1 MPGICSGKKSI
12 CVNTLGSYK
21 CKRPGQTSNYGI
33 GYGDPHFSVQTPGE
47 DPICF
52 DFHGFGGD
60 IYTLLFEP
68 SINLIANAEFQGTVR
83 KSWMQQIGVKT
94 QDGNE
99 ILITAEQI
107 NISRHGKP
115 LTSMKFDRNQ
125 KEILNDV
132 VVDVRRD
139 THHEKHL
146 AFLRIKNG
154 PTVQI
159 HVHNGHL
166 GFNVVEPHMLRQPT
180 GIVGSLLQPG
190 SYHIEG
196 DNVVVKAK
204 NTDTTQTVTYS
215 LPAQLIK
222 TNKCHKI
229 MSQSLDT
236 LYQLDTHE
244 FLVKSIFTTSERLN
258 PKLLTSSS
266 PK

>member
-1 MPGICSGKKSI
+1 MPGICSGKKSV

-21 CKRPGQTSNYGI
+21 CKRPGQTSNNAI
-33 GYGDPHFSVQTPGE
+33 GYGDPHFSVQTTGE

-68 SINLIANAEFQGTVR
+68 SINLIVNAEFQETMH
-83 KSWMQQIGVKT
+83 KSWMEQIGVKT

-99 ILITAEQI
+99 ILITADRI
-107 NISRHGKP
+107 NISRHGKA
-115 LTSMKFDRNQ
+115 LTSLKFDRNQ
-125 KEILNDV
+125 NEILNDV

-139 THHEKHL
+139 TLHGKHL

-166 GFNVVEPHMLRQPT
+166 GFNVVEPHLLRKPT
-180 GIVGSLLQPG
+180 GIVGSLLQRG
-190 SYHIEG
+190 SYRIEG

-204 NTDTTQTVTYS
+204 NTDTTYT
-215 LPAQLIK
+215 LPAQLVK
-222 TNKCHKI
+222 TKKCHKI

-236 LYQLDTHE
+236 LYQRDTHE

-258 PKLLTSSS
+258 PKLLTSTS